1 MTHKF
6 SEFVSRRPPRCIPV
20 GGLQSPATLTA
31 PSLALPNP
39 SAWFVPFVVFRRES
53 RDTGN
58 EVLAEASL
66 TQVSGSDIVRGR
78 LCQYLREWTAL
89 KIRWSLTV
97 DRAEKRALVRRAAG
111 CRNVVVTVRKAKVR
125 ARA

>member
-1 MTHKF
+1 MHP
-6 SEFVSRRPPRCIPV
+6 RRR
-20 GGLQSPATLTA
+20 LTK
-31 PSLALPNP
+31 PGDVNSALPGTAK
-39 SAWFVPFVVFRRES
+39 SERHGSYLSSCLDRES

-97 DRAEKRALVRRAAG
+97 DRAEKRALLRRAAG

-125 ARA
+125 TRA